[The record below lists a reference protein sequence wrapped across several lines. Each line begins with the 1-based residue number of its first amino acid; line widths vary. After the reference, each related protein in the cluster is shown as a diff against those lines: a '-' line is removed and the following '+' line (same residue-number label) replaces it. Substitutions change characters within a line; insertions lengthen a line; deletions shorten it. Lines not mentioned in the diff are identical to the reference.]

1 MDARKTFVVG
11 ASVVLGLSVD
21 MMPGA
26 YQSVPAMLLPAFTSS
41 LSVATLSALLL
52 NLLFRIGIAQHA
64 KLQID
69 PHADS
74 SEQIFVF
81 MEKQGGLWGARREVI
96 DRAKSAMNEFIEA
109 VRVLEPSVGKIDLE
123 VSFDEFNL
131 DVDMRYDGEPMEFS
145 TERPTDADLLGDER
159 AVAKLA
165 GFLIRNYVDRIN
177 SDRINGRC
185 RVQFHLEH

>member
-1 MDARKTFVVG
+1 M
-11 ASVVLGLSVD
+11 L
-21 MMPGA
+21 PGA
-26 YQSVPAMLLPAFTSS
+26 YQSVPTMFLPAFNSS
-41 LSVATLSALLL
+41 LSVATLSALVL
-52 NLLFRIGIAQHA
+52 NLLFRIGIAQRA

-74 SEQIFVF
+74 TEQIFLF
-81 MEKQGGLWGARREVI
+81 MEKQGSAWGARREVI
-96 DRAKSAMNEFIEA
+96 DRAKAAMNEFIEA
-109 VRVLEPSVGKIDLE
+109 ARALELSTGKIDAE

-131 DVDMRYDGEPMEFS
+131 DVDMRYDGELMEFPIK
-145 TERPTDADLLGDER
+145 RPTEADLLEDER

-165 GFLIRNYVDRIN
+165 GFLIRNYVDRVK